1 MSKKIKLSIND
12 KVALAKAKEL
22 IEERFDEMPSLQ
34 ELRMK
39 SGLNVDKLKKGFKLL
54 FGKPPYAYHCQL
66 KMEQAKKLLLET
78 DQAIY
83 EIAWSLGYEHSS
95 NFCIEFKRYSGYR
108 PGEFRRVNKGVCEDS
123 CVEYSFYSPHKL
135 R

>member
-1 MSKKIKLSIND
+1 MQKRLKISLND
-12 KVALAKAKEL
+12 REALEKAKEL

-54 FGKPPYAYHCQL
+54 FGKPPYAYHYQL

-78 DQAIY
+78 DQAVY

-95 NFCIEFKRYSGYR
+95 NFCIEFKRFSGYR
-108 PGEFRRVNKGVCEDS
+108 PGEFRKMNEEVCEFLVDTTN
-123 CVEYSFYSPHKL
+123 
-135 R
+135 